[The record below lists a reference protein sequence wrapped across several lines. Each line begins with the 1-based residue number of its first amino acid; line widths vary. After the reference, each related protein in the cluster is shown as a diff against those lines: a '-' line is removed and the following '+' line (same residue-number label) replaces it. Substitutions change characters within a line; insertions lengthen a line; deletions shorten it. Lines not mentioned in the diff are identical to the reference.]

1 MAPRLGGKECAEMY
15 LNFGRFPDFPKNIP
29 WGVTE
34 IGKLLGR
41 FTMKVYEILRQNCIS
56 CDPQNTDSENT
67 KEAILDTLTD
77 MLSALL
83 DMPKTNFAP
92 DTMLF
97 EDLPLDSLQLY
108 ELVVDLETR
117 YDIHIS
123 DEAIE
128 MVQTIGDVAEMIFNA
143 KN

>member
-1 MAPRLGGKECAEMY
+1 MAVSKNKENKDGA
-15 LNFGRFPDFPKNIP
+15 
-29 WGVTE
+29 
-34 IGKLLGR
+34 
-41 FTMKVYEILRQNCIS
+41 KV
-56 CDPQNTDSENT
+56 PQNTDSENT

-128 MVQTIGDVAEMIFNA
+128 MVQTIGDVVEMIFNA